1 MSSEVTAVLRAA
13 EDLMELI
20 EAVPL
25 EAQRT
30 LEQPFQFALLDLQR
44 TLARVVMCGIAEG
57 FARKDRGD
65 DER

>member
-1 MSSEVTAVLRAA
+1 MSSEVTSVLRAA

-25 EAQRT
+25 EAQCT
-30 LEQPFQFALLDLQR
+30 LEQPFQLALIDLQR
-44 TLARVVMCGIAEG
+44 ALARVLMYGIAAG

-65 DER
+65 DGR